1 MNKNIYKV
9 IITNKTS
16 FSRDQSLVIG
26 KLADLFKISHEK
38 AEQILNKK
46 EFVVKDN
53 IDKATAEK
61 FFAAISKT
69 GADCRI
75 INKEELRAIKEQE
88 KKSDISEKLFCL
100 ECGSIKESSGA
111 CENCGFDPQSSE
123 TKAGLKKPLKYAS
136 ISVGIILITIIAYQL
151 ALPFYNKYV
160 HKQKINHGMEL
171 AFTTRDAITN
181 LILETNFW
189 PNQNIDA
196 NLPKH
201 ISNEVIESLVVGENA
216 LITVTLR
223 AAALKL
229 DSSQTII
236 FKPAASKGKL
246 IWNCT
251 AGTLKDE
258 FRPDI
263 CKKGIQ

>member
-1 MNKNIYKV
+1 MNKNTYKV

-16 FSRDQSLVIG
+16 FSLDQSLVIG

-46 EFVVKDN
+46 EFIVKDN
-53 IDKATAEK
+53 IDKVTAEK
-61 FFAAISKT
+61 YLAAIHRT

-75 INKEELRAIKEQE
+75 INRDEQRAIEE
-88 KKSDISEKLFCL
+88 MNNHNDISEKLFCI
-100 ECGSIKESSGA
+100 ECGSIKESSGT
-111 CENCGFDPQSSE
+111 CENCGFDPQPSK
-123 TKAGLKKPLKYAS
+123 TKGGFKKPLKYAS
-136 ISVGIILITIIAYQL
+136 ITVGIILITIIAYQL
-151 ALPFYNKYV
+151 AIPFYNKYA
-160 HKQKINHGMEL
+160 HKQKIDLGMEL
-171 AFTTRDAITN
+171 AYETRDTITN

-201 ISNEVIESLVVGENA
+201 ISNEVIESLIVGENA
-216 LITVTLR
+216 LITVTIR
-223 AAALKL
+223 AEALKL

-251 AGTLKDE
+251 AGTLKNE
-258 FRPDI
+258 FRPDV
-263 CKKGIQ
+263 CKNGNQ